1 MSHEMLLILFVL
13 IGYAVGCLQAAYF
26 VGRKFGKID
35 IREHGSGNAGMTNVA
50 RVMGAKAGA
59 VVLLLDTAKAVAAI
73 MLANYVFHGRV
84 YGMEGIEYLP
94 GLLTGLGVILGHNF
108 PFYLK
113 FRGGK
118 GIACTLGLALMFDW
132 RVMAI
137 AVGITFFTLVI
148 SRYMSLASLLGLTAL
163 GVTTTILFG
172 DWQIIAVM
180 WAIAALGFFT
190 HRKNIA
196 RLVRG
201 EENKFSIKKRQK

>member
-1 MSHEMLLILFVL
+1 MPHEILLFLFVL

-73 MLANYVFHGRV
+73 MLANYVFYGRV

-137 AVGITFFTLVI
+137 AIGVTFFTLVF
-148 SRYMSLASLLGLTAL
+148 SKYMSLASLLGLITL
-163 GVTTTILFG
+163 GLTTTLLFN
-172 DWQIIAVM
+172 DLPVIFAM

-190 HRKNIA
+190 HRKNIV
-196 RLVRG
+196 RLIKG
-201 EENKFSIKKRQK
+201 EENKFSIKKRKK